1 MQSREKLSE
10 RHAVGLHTHTYIYID
25 IIRYVSELRQ
35 SSSRR
40 ERQRIEIVRSSAERI
55 TMLGEVSML
64 AARRNFYRKRKTQ
77 RSHVKARA
85 TVH

>member
-1 MQSREKLSE
+1 MLRDY
-10 RHAVGLHTHTYIYID
+10 TY
-25 IIRYVSELRQ
+25 RYNTLRSELRQ

-40 ERQRIEIVRSSAERI
+40 ERRRIEIVRSSAERN

-64 AARRNFYRKRKTQ
+64 CGTEKLYRKPKTQ

>member
-1 MQSREKLSE
+1 MLRDY
-10 RHAVGLHTHTYIYID
+10 TY
-25 IIRYVSELRQ
+25 RYNTLGSELRQ

-64 AARRNFYRKRKTQ
+64 AARRNIYRKPKTQ